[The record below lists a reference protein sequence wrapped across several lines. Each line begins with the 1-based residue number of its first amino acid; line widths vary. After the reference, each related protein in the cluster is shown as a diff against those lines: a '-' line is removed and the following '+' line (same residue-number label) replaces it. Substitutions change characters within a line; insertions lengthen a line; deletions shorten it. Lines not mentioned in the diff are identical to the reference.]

1 MNYFELFELP
11 VSFMVN
17 TKQLNENYFRLQ
29 MQYHPDFYSN
39 ATDDEKEEAL
49 EMSSL
54 INRAFKT
61 LENEDTRTEYI
72 LELKD
77 LITEGEKYE
86 LPPDFLMEMME
97 LNEEL
102 TEADPSSIR
111 QTEQKIGAIEEQL
124 YNEVKHVMDTYSEH
138 QPKEALLPVKEYFF
152 KKKYLER
159 VRERIDGTNDAL

>member
-54 INRAFKT
+54 VNRAFKT

-72 LELKD
+72 LELKG
-77 LITEGEKYE
+77 LISEGEKYE

-97 LNEEL
+97 LNEDL
-102 TEADPSSIR
+102 TEADPSSIQ
-111 QTEQKIGAIEEQL
+111 QTEQKIVTIEDEL
-124 YNEVKHVMDTYSEH
+124 YNQVKHVMNSYSEH
-138 QPKEALLPVKEYFF
+138 QPDEALLPVKEYFF

-159 VRERIDGTNDAL
+159 VRERIEGTNDAP